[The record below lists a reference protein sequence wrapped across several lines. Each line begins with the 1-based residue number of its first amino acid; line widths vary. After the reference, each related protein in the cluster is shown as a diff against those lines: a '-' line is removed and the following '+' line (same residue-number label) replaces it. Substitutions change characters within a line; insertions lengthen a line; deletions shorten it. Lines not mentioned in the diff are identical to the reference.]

1 MLQDKFA
8 EALGIKL
15 LDLREGYSKCAMIV
29 REDMANAHRIAHG
42 SAIFALADF
51 AFATA
56 CNAHGQTAL
65 ALDVKINFLQP
76 VPIGARLVAEA
87 IEESLSPRIG
97 LYHLT
102 VKDAR
107 GKIVA
112 AAQATAYRKKA
123 SFVGK

>member
-8 EALGIKL
+8 EALGIQL

-29 REDMANAHRIAHG
+29 REEMANAHRIAHG

-87 IEESLSPRIG
+87 TEESLSPRIG

-102 VKDAR
+102 VKDGR
-107 GKIVA
+107 GKLVA
-112 AAQATAYRKKA
+112 AAQATAYRKGE
-123 SFVGK
+123 SFLSK